1 MELRQLTIGCAFLVL
16 AALSVSAVEAKTLK
30 FNGTTSSSLL
40 STEIDSNND
49 QNKAGLTSGGGKST
63 LGAFTFQSLT
73 EYAVSGSAT
82 CPNGQSGTALSL
94 VSGSGHTV
102 IRFSTGDLLFSRPK
116 SATLCFDPTLAR
128 SFLTSGESEI
138 VGGTGKYTNATG
150 SIQLIGGI
158 AQRLFLAP
166 SVSGN
171 RTFNATM
178 TEFSGTVVLP

>member
-1 MELRQLTIGCAFLVL
+1 MALKQLTTGCAFMAAV
-16 AALSVSAVEAKTLK
+16 ALSVSAVEAKILK
-30 FNGTTSSSLL
+30 FNGSTSGSVL

-49 QNKAGLTSGGGKST
+49 QSKAGLTSGGGKST

-73 EYAVSGSAT
+73 EYAVVGAAT

-102 IRFSTGDLLFSRPK
+102 IRFSTGDVLFSRPK

-128 SFLTSGESEI
+128 SFLTSGESEV

-166 SVSGN
+166 SASGN

-178 TEFSGTVVLP
+178 TEFAGTVVLP